1 MHLYPSTND
10 CLFASEKSPYER
22 LSKNGIEAVIKT
34 LGNKSGVDNAH
45 KGMPIQDVACI
56 LGHSEL
62 STTQVYCYVNQSN
75 VKASYQKYSA

>member
-45 KGMPIQDVACI
+45 PLDIEEHLLLI
-56 LGHSEL
+56 F
-62 STTQVYCYVNQSN
+62 STKECQYRMLLVF
-75 VKASYQKYSA
+75 